1 MISNELLEEIISISL
16 KGRFINKEILQR
28 IFDELFVSLDD
39 YTKQNFNRLELT
51 EIFSLDHIIAICNP
65 NEGIIIFDLYEN
77 YYVENKNKNKSM
89 LCRNLNIIVNLLHEI
104 EHLKQPYKIKIQS
117 FESKL
122 LKSSI
127 AYFHKEYKRLYEY
140 VPAEKIASANSWENL
155 FYNVKLYPNFKE
167 NFYDEYKF
175 VNNEYIKNL
184 KLGYYFSESFE
195 TYNKPLFHYLSK
207 IGQKEVLEYAEKYYI
222 ENQDILVLNDK
233 LKYGLPITKNDMRM
247 INKQKIKSKS
257 II

>member
-1 MISNELLEEIISISL
+1 MISNELLEEIIDISL
-16 KGRFINKEILQR
+16 KGKYIDKKILQKV
-28 IFDELFVSLDD
+28 FDEVFVSLDD
-39 YTKQNFNRLELT
+39 YTKRNFNRFEIT
-51 EIFSLDHIIAICNP
+51 EIFSLNNTVAACNP
-65 NEGIIIFDLYEN
+65 EEGIILFDIYES
-77 YYVENKNKNKSM
+77 YYVENQNKYLSV
-89 LCRNLNIIVNLLHEI
+89 LSRNLNIIINLLHEM
-104 EHLKQPYKIKIQS
+104 EHLKELYKMTKQN
-117 FESKL
+117 FESKI

-127 AYFHKEYKRLYEY
+127 DCAHKNYKKLYEFI
-140 VPAEKIASANSWENL
+140 PAEKIASANSWENL
-155 FYNVKLYPNFKE
+155 FYNIKLYPNFKE